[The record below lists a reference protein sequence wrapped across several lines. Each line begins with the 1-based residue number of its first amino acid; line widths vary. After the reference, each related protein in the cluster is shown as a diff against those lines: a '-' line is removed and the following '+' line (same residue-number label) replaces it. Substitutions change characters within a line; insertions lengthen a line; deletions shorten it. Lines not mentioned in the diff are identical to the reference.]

1 MAIADNDER
10 EQHYDSGRAT
20 DEVKVAPGFAEVLV
34 SITWFGIDIAFRL
47 AALCA
52 CLTCS
57 VICLVLSSGVDN

>member
-1 MAIADNDER
+1 MAVAEDDER

-20 DEVKVAPGFAEVLV
+20 DAVKVAPGFAVLV
-34 SITWFGIDIAFRL
+34 SVTWFGIDIAFGL